1 MRERERGQEGT
12 NLYMGFVS
20 MKSNPTHFHVFATF
34 LLMSFTVANGW
45 ESVCFHE
52 IQPHPFPCFCKLIVY
67 EFHTVANWVGKCLFP
82 CLDEAQLVKWV
93 HCHMAVSQA
102 AVELAGLTMNE
113 WMNVHESA
121 AFDSWLQ
128 MTRALASVTGI
139 PQSGSCPLPDLPCFM
154 FASWWSCTRGLN
166 QIWLQ
171 VRGGNIRKF

>member
-1 MRERERGQEGT
+1 
-12 NLYMGFVS
+12 MGFVS
-20 MKSNPTHFHVFATF
+20 MKSNPTHFHVFANF

-52 IQPHPFPCFCKLIVY
+52 IQPHPFPCLRKLFVN
-67 EFHTVANWVGKCLFP
+67 EFHTVANGWESVCFHVLMKHNLWR
-82 CLDEAQLVKWV
+82 ESIVTWQSVKQQLSWQAWQWMNKW
-93 HCHMAVSQA
+93 
-102 AVELAGLTMNE
+102 MNE

-139 PQSGSCPLPDLPCFM
+139 PQSSSCPLPDLQCFM
-154 FASWWSCTRGLN
+154 FASWWSCTRGLS

-171 VRGGNIRKF
+171 VRGGNSRKF